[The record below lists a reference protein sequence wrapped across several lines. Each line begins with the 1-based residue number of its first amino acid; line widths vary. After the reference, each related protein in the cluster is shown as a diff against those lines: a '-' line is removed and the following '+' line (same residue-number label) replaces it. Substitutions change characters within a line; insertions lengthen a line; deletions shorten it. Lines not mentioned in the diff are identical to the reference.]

1 MRKGTKSFVI
11 LGGGT
16 AGWIAAN
23 RLATHW
29 QDRDLDITL
38 VESPDIG
45 IIGVGEGSTPPL
57 KIFLDFIG
65 VEESDRKLMME
76 YIVLFP
82 GIARFIHEIYS
93 GILIVR
99 IYFFSCIC
107 FIF

>member
-29 QDRDLDITL
+29 QDCDFDITL

-57 KIFLDFIG
+57 KRFMDVIG
-65 VEESDRKLMME
+65 VEESDWMSRCD
-76 YIVLFP
+76 
-82 GIARFIHEIYS
+82 AT
-93 GILIVR
+93 
-99 IYFFSCIC
+99 
-107 FIF
+107 